1 MKTQTALT
9 LAIEALIH
17 ESQSLSV
24 HANLFN
30 HYGLKTPVT
39 RSASKHKA
47 DLEAAIIVLLDL
59 KDVLKVINYAG

>member
-17 ESQSLSV
+17 ESQTLSV

-39 RSASKHKA
+39 RSAAERRA
-47 DLEAAIIVLLDL
+47 DIDEAIITLQDL
-59 KDVLKVINYAG
+59 KDILKEMNYAE